1 MNTKTTLI
9 AIAALMM
16 AACTQLDN
24 PGEERIPVA
33 LAYTTVEATETKA
46 AQNLNEGTFAS
57 GESVK
62 VCIHNTSTDDWM
74 DYNFTTGSA
83 GTMSPTNA
91 VPYYPAGSQNI
102 DIVAYY
108 PSTAGPTFS
117 VVANQTYDVNYKASD
132 LMFASVTN
140 QEKQAEPVNLAF
152 THKMA
157 KIKVN
162 ITPGTGVSN
171 IQGVS
176 LLNVKP
182 TVLFSHTL
190 GAVGAATGSA
200 ITIAMSNNGAA
211 VIPAQTIDGGLL
223 SIVTDKGTATYT
235 VTDKAFVAG
244 RQYTINITVNLRA
257 IGTTTA
263 ITGWTSQGTV
273 TVNAAPMDVTCVT
286 AEHVGWLIADD
297 GSIYPTVSDI
307 PAGKSAKAMIC
318 YVGSPGSA
326 DTSGSYRGLAISLK
340 DTSASKWC
348 QGYSSCLYS
357 LQSDNW
363 DAAKGYMN
371 GIASTYE
378 LIGHFAYVTI
388 VDDREC
394 NHIPMAAMV
403 LSSECP
409 AAPTG
414 TSGWFMPSIGQW
426 RVLLAGLLGGD
437 GLTTSAQERY
447 NSEAVNAKLAAAG
460 IDTSASGVALDGDY
474 WSSTEKTTG
483 LGSSHQ
489 PNTWIYR
496 SSDGCAAYI
505 NKGSV
510 CPTRPVIAF

>member
-1 MNTKTTLI
+1 
-9 AIAALMM
+9 
-16 AACTQLDN
+16 
-24 PGEERIPVA
+24 
-33 LAYTTVEATETKA
+33 
-46 AQNLNEGTFAS
+46 
-57 GESVK
+57 
-62 VCIHNTSTDDWM
+62 
-74 DYNFTTGSA
+74 
-83 GTMSPTNA
+83 
-91 VPYYPAGSQNI
+91 
-102 DIVAYY
+102 
-108 PSTAGPTFS
+108 
-117 VVANQTYDVNYKASD
+117 
-132 LMFASVTN
+132 
-140 QEKQAEPVNLAF
+140 
-152 THKMA
+152 MA

-273 TVNAAPMDVTCVT
+273 TVNAAPMDVTCAT

-326 DTSGSYRGLAISLK
+326 DASGSFRGLAISLQ
-340 DTSASKWC
+340 DMGASPWC
-348 QGYSSCLYS
+348 QGYSSCLYYI
-357 LQSDNW
+357 QANTW
-363 DAAKGYMN
+363 DSAKGYMN

-378 LIGHFAYVTI
+378 LVGHAGYVTT
-388 VDDREC
+388 VNGQEYG
-394 NHIPMAAMV
+394 HLPLAAMA
-403 LSSECP
+403 LMSGGFT
-409 AAPTG
+409 AAPTS

-437 GLTTSAQERY
+437 GLTTSAQASY
-447 NSEAVNAKLAAAG
+447 NSAAVNAKLAAAG

-474 WSSTEKTTG
+474 WSSTEKATG
-483 LGSSHQ
+483 LGSSQQ
-489 PNTWIYR
+489 PYTWIYR
-496 SSDGCAAYI
+496 SSDGCATYC
-505 NKGSV
+505 NKSTNL
-510 CPTRPVIAF
+510 PTRPVIAF